1 MVWSVQT
8 DGQTALDSDNS
19 GRSALCCGQGCC
31 NRIFPRAWYVNF
43 FFCLFALKT
52 REKVCSG
59 SGNLFGWGCNELG
72 QVGPNLPEFIPS
84 PVETDSSKR
93 VQAIAAGDCSSVS
106 MLSGSQV
113 FFWGSNWIKG
123 KPGVAVKPTRVMFP
137 RAITQISLGE
147 RHLLALADN
156 RTVFAIGFADK
167 GQIGTGKVRVV
178 VVFFASVSHS
188 GFSFKTAMTRL
199 RLYFRKPARW
209 ILSCLIKSK
218 QLLRMRSSRS
228 LVGTIFSN
236 EERKRPAQKLS
247 VFVVVQVFLLPY
259 QRRDK

>member
-1 MVWSVQT
+1 MLQ
-8 DGQTALDSDNS
+8 SDIPT
-19 GRSALCCGQGCC
+19 RLVRQ
-31 NRIFPRAWYVNF
+31 F

-188 GFSFKTAMTRL
+188 GFQLQNCNDATALVFQETSTLDSVLSDQIEAVATDAEQQKSRWNNFLKRREETSSAKIVRVCCGPSFSVAVSEKGQVSQKEKK
-199 RLYFRKPARW
+199 RKP
-209 ILSCLIKSK
+209 
-218 QLLRMRSSRS
+218 
-228 LVGTIFSN
+228 V
-236 EERKRPAQKLS
+236 
-247 VFVVVQVFLLPY
+247 
-259 QRRDK
+259 